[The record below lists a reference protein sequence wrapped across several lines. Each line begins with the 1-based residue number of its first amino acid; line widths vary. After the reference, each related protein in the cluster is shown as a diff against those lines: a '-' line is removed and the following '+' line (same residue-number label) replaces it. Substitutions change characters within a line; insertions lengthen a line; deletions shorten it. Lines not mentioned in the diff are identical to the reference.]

1 VFYKDRMSG
10 VSRQQSQCEGATEVT
25 FRRLPP
31 DEAFVPP
38 DCDDTVIR
46 GLVAKNFR
54 VLEDGVEQEPQDV
67 TFEAMHHI
75 DARDNLGDHMEW
87 SETPA
92 GKWSTVET
100 PPGIVRGPT
109 LYLYRVAYRPTQSA
123 EGSCHR
129 VEVKV
134 DRPDAFVYARSQYC
148 RVQHAPRDPLNR
160 TPFGQHLESKA
171 SSGKQGKL
179 GLSLQAGFFYTHTNL
194 ARVEL
199 VLDFPWNSL
208 QRKWRNGSLY
218 ATIGVMGLI
227 YRKDGTLVARFSDF
241 GCCPSD
247 RPGFVATDGPH
258 LKAAPFLDAVL
269 VPTRFETQIDLQ
281 PGEYNLQI
289 VLSDG
294 SKFGRAKAPLSIEG
308 YDEKHLAISS
318 VVLCNR
324 FRNAAVA
331 AKETSAFNLTPQYVP
346 LVSKGVQFTPTG
358 GTHIGKGEPLFAY
371 FEVYEPVLGS
381 AAATGVQTQVRLI
394 DVTTGEL
401 KADTG
406 WRSAVDWMQPGESV
420 IPIADQIAVDKLPT
434 GSYRLEVQ
442 ATDSAGRNTAWRT
455 ANFTIQ

>member
-1 VFYKDRMSG
+1 MERLSTVALCLCGTIYCAVPVVGAQTPYSFSIRLEATQVLVAAYVFYKDRMSG

-179 GLSLQAGFFYTHTNL
+179 GLSLQAAFFLPNPT
-194 ARVEL
+194 
-199 VLDFPWNSL
+199 FPPFRL
-208 QRKWRNGSLY
+208 
-218 ATIGVMGLI
+218 
-227 YRKDGTLVARFSDF
+227 
-241 GCCPSD
+241 
-247 RPGFVATDGPH
+247 GFV
-258 LKAAPFLDAVL
+258 FL
-269 VPTRFETQIDLQ
+269 
-281 PGEYNLQI
+281 
-289 VLSDG
+289 
-294 SKFGRAKAPLSIEG
+294 
-308 YDEKHLAISS
+308 
-318 VVLCNR
+318 
-324 FRNAAVA
+324 
-331 AKETSAFNLTPQYVP
+331 
-346 LVSKGVQFTPTG
+346 
-358 GTHIGKGEPLFAY
+358 
-371 FEVYEPVLGS
+371 
-381 AAATGVQTQVRLI
+381 
-394 DVTTGEL
+394 
-401 KADTG
+401 
-406 WRSAVDWMQPGESV
+406 
-420 IPIADQIAVDKLPT
+420 
-434 GSYRLEVQ
+434 
-442 ATDSAGRNTAWRT
+442 
-455 ANFTIQ
+455 